1 MPASARRAD
10 WLRAVRSARSP
21 EAQTKAML
29 LQHIFRHF
37 APRLAAQS
45 PSAAAPRPH
54 GYACPPA
61 LPPQPAPQRLRWLPP
76 RSSARGSGRPRPRPG
91 ALAPRPQPH
100 ERPAPQPDGG
110 ERGGRPAAPHAADG
124 AGHASAHS
132 DGGGRAHVPAEVP
145 PRPLRAAARVALA
158 APGAGAGEYA
168 HPSLRPRSQRL
179 RQRRRAGLPGF
190 YADDGPALAGCGT
203 FICNGRR
210 CTPRRAPGHAP
221 RRVPGRLGR
230 RAAPGS
236 PAGRR
241 PRAARHDLGR
251 LGPHLELLPQPHGCR
266 AWAPRATQEA
276 APAAGSARCHMC
288 RRGRGGGGRADSKLA
303 RDFRAAWHLLSG
315 LACHTELLRS
325 MAHAP

>member
-110 ERGGRPAAPHAADG
+110 VRGGRPAAPHAADG

-221 RRVPGRLGR
+221 RRVPGRLGMRADAPR
-230 RAAPGS
+230 RAAL
-236 PAGRR
+236 
-241 PRAARHDLGR
+241 RA
-251 LGPHLELLPQPHGCR
+251 
-266 AWAPRATQEA
+266 
-276 APAAGSARCHMC
+276 
-288 RRGRGGGGRADSKLA
+288 GGRARRGTTLDALDRILSSCRSRTAAAPGRRERRRKQRRRPALHVATCAAEAGGGAGGQTQNSRVTSGQHGTCSVASLA
-303 RDFRAAWHLLSG
+303 TLSF
-315 LACHTELLRS
+315 
-325 MAHAP
+325 